1 MGSFIPANAL
11 PQSINVFAWP
21 LNTLN
26 KNLFPLKQV
35 ACDVQAFVF
44 FATLAQQVEKM
55 QATQLMCRQGLID
68 KTFKHDK
75 LTIDTF
81 FIL

>member
-1 MGSFIPANAL
+1 
-11 PQSINVFAWP
+11 
-21 LNTLN
+21 
-26 KNLFPLKQV
+26 
-35 ACDVQAFVF
+35 
-44 FATLAQQVEKM
+44 M
-55 QATQLMCRQGLID
+55 QATQLVCRQGLID